1 MRMKFWERE
10 KVMIMAILLNAFF
23 LLVLYGRDHTLRH
36 QAAFTLRRVLGY
48 EEENKIYQKVI
59 LEKVKV
65 SNFFEVSVR

>member
-1 MRMKFWERE
+1 
-10 KVMIMAILLNAFF
+10 MIMAILFNALF
-23 LLVLYGRDHTLRH
+23 LLILYSRDHTLRH

-65 SNFFEVSVR
+65 IVF

>member
-1 MRMKFWERE
+1 MRMKFWKRE

-65 SNFFEVSVR
+65 SNFLKVSAR